1 MIDLRDIR
9 DGLPANETAAVTS
22 ADLAEQRENLMQQT
36 EEGVPRDVRPIPAD
50 REPHNVDQRS
60 IDQSAELR
68 NSLQPNG
75 PLTNER
81 SDVTIETS
89 ATPDANSG
97 ARSDSFE
104 AQRERQATN
113 NAADRNEE
121 AATETLALFSE
132 FEINDLRSRWS
143 TVQAG
148 FVDAPRRSVE
158 QADQL
163 VAAVMQRLADGFAEE
178 RTTLERQWDRG
189 DSISTEDLRVALQR
203 YRVFFGRLLN
213 AA

>member
-1 MIDLRDIR
+1 MIDLRDLR
-9 DGLPANETAAVTS
+9 DGLPANETAAVTN
-22 ADLAEQRENLMQQT
+22 ADLDEQRENLMQHT
-36 EEGVPRDVRPIPAD
+36 EEGVLRDVRPIPAD
-50 REPHNVDQRS
+50 RELRNVDQRT
-60 IDQSAELR
+60 
-68 NSLQPNG
+68 PNE

-97 ARSDSFE
+97 ASGDSFE
-104 AQRERQATN
+104 ARRERQAIN
-113 NAADRNEE
+113 NAADRSEE
-121 AATETLALFSE
+121 GASETVALFSE

-143 TVQAG
+143 AVQAG

-163 VAAVMQRLADGFAEE
+163 VAAVMQRISDGFANE
-178 RTTLERQWDRG
+178 RSTLERQWDRG

-203 YRVFFGRLLN
+203 YGVFFGRLLN

>member
-1 MIDLRDIR
+1 MIDLKDKR
-9 DGLPANETAAVTS
+9 DGLPTNENVVVTS
-22 ADLAEQRENLMQQT
+22 TDLAEQNENLMQ
-36 EEGVPRDVRPIPAD
+36 EAEVGVPRDVSPVPGSEQHIAESEQGAP
-50 REPHNVDQRS
+50 EQRIGDHS
-60 IDQSAELR
+60 
-68 NSLQPNG
+68 G
-75 PLTNER
+75 PVTKSR

-89 ATPDANSG
+89 ATLDVNSP
-97 ARSDSFE
+97 ASPHLFEDSSK
-104 AQRERQATN
+104 AQRQSQTTN
-113 NAADRNEE
+113 NTADRSEE
-121 AATETLALFSE
+121 AVNETLALFSE

-143 TVQAG
+143 VVQAS

-163 VAAVMQRLADGFAEE
+163 VAAVMQRISDGFATE
-178 RTTLERQWDRG
+178 RSTLERQWDRG

>member
-1 MIDLRDIR
+1 MIDPRDLR
-9 DGLPANETAAVTS
+9 DGLPANETATFTS
-22 ADLAEQRENLMQQT
+22 ADLDEQRENLMQHT
-36 EEGVPRDVRPIPAD
+36 EEGVPRDVRPIPPD
-50 REPHNVDQRS
+50 REPRNVGQRS
-60 IDQSAELR
+60 IDQSTEPRNALR
-68 NSLQPNG
+68 PNG
-75 PLTNER
+75 AQTNGL

-89 ATPDANSG
+89 ATPEANFS
-97 ARSDSFE
+97 ARPDSFE
-104 AQRERQATN
+104 AQRERQASTN
-113 NAADRNEE
+113 EEDRNEE
-121 AATETLALFSE
+121 EASETLALFSE

-163 VAAVMQRLADGFAEE
+163 VAAVMQRISDGFAEE

>member
-1 MIDLRDIR
+1 MIDQRDKR
-9 DGLPANETAAVTS
+9 DGLPANETATATS
-22 ADLAEQRENLMQQT
+22 ADLVEQKENLMQQT

-50 REPHNVDQRS
+50 TQT
-60 IDQSAELR
+60 
-68 NSLQPNG
+68 NG
-75 PLTNER
+75 H

-97 ARSDSFE
+97 ARLDSFE
-104 AQRERQATN
+104 AKSERPAN
-113 NAADRNEE
+113 DNAANRNEE
-121 AATETLALFSE
+121 AGSETLALFSD

-148 FVDAPRRSVE
+148 FVDSPRRSVE

-163 VAAVMQRLADGFAEE
+163 VAAVMQRISDGFAEE
-178 RTTLERQWDRG
+178 RLTLERQWDRG